1 MYPDIPWNPWPQG
14 PSPPPLPEPKVCSD
28 PLDAVHDYAL
38 RLNQVIARAREDAP
52 KAALDQLE
60 QTPAPAIGGLEA
72 IAMRDRKRL
81 ELLEHLKQ
89 VRQEVLL
96 LPDLTLDA
104 WLDFFFTSADMA
116 ASPSVHVGWADPPDG
131 FAIAEQVSVE
141 QGAAFRERLRAGGAT
156 LHQLRE
162 LNHHSPGYRGQAAL
176 DAGCQCLTLCGHPFY
191 FEQAKRALDRLSA
204 RSPLACTFSY
214 DRTRDVQEGMLLAVR
229 LTLRNLSTDY
239 LVLDALQT
247 DHATDAEER
256 FSRPSLGQLSYEPGL
271 DCFTYQAMAQGVTTT
286 LFHTACLR
294 PGEERMVSIN
304 LKMLSEGDS
313 WREFLLRYRRFDEA
327 SFGAAAFVATPGP
340 TDQFPPSVVYA
351 RLQDLPEPERA
362 DLATVLLHPAEAG
375 VPETICWAMPFH
387 IGRRAFPLSQ
397 ARKRLSEPAEP
408 VHFSRWQQA
417 WVMRTADGCA
427 LVTQSRVTR
436 YPRVDPECF
445 VLIDEAEQR
454 VPVRF
459 ADTLVPTYMALPLG
473 IADWESH
480 RMGLSVSLP
489 KLKLT
494 AFFQE
499 VERLGCAIAVV
510 QNMLGRQSLLV
521 TP

>member
-14 PSPPPLPEPKVCSD
+14 PSPPPLPEPKTWAD
-28 PLDAVHDYAL
+28 PMDAVHDYAL

-60 QTPAPAIGGLEA
+60 QVQVPANGGLEA
-72 IAMRDRKRL
+72 IAMLDRKRL

-89 VRQEVLL
+89 VRQEVCL
-96 LPDLTLDA
+96 LPEISLDA

-116 ASPSVHVGWADPPDG
+116 ASPSVHVDWLDPPEG
-131 FAIAEQVSVE
+131 FAIAEQVPVE
-141 QGAAFRERLRAGGAT
+141 EGARFRARVRQSGAERV
-156 LHQLRE
+156 QLRE
-162 LNHHSPGYRGQAAL
+162 LNHHSPSYRGQAAL
-176 DAGCQCLTLCGHPFY
+176 DAQTQCLTLCGHPFY

-204 RSPLACTFSY
+204 RAPLACTFSY
-214 DRTRDVQEGMLLAVR
+214 DRTRDVQEGMLLSVR

-239 LVLDALQT
+239 LVLDALST
-247 DHATDAEER
+247 DHACDAVET
-256 FSRPSLGQLSYEPGL
+256 FSRPSLGQLSYEQGL

-286 LFHTACLR
+286 VFHTACLR
-294 PGEERMVSIN
+294 PGEERMVAIN

-313 WREFLLRYRRFDEA
+313 WREFHLRYRRFDEA
-327 SFGAAAFVATPGP
+327 TFGQVAFVATPGP

-351 RLQDLPEPERA
+351 RLCELPEADKA
-362 DLATVLLHPAEAG
+362 DLATVLLHPPEAG
-375 VPETICWAMPFH
+375 EPETICWAMPFH

-436 YPRVDPECF
+436 YPRVDAECF

-459 ADTLVPTYMALPLG
+459 ADELVPTYMALPLG
-473 IADWESH
+473 ISDWESH

-510 QNMLGRQSLLV
+510 QNMLGRQSLQV
-521 TP
+521 SP